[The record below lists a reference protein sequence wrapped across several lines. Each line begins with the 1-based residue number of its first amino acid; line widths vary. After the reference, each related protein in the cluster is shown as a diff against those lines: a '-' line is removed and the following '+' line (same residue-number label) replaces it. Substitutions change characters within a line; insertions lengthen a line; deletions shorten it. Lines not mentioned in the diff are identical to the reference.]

1 MNERIKEIRKSLDLS
16 QTKFGESIGI
26 SGPAVAKIE
35 SGINNPSEST
45 LKLICAT
52 YNVNYAWLTTGQGD
66 MFLPLDTDALVDK
79 VLADEP
85 EWVKS
90 IMKAF
95 CKLPD
100 EEWVKFAALVERIKK
115 EGV

>member
-1 MNERIKEIRKSLDLS
+1 MNERIKEIRKKLELS
-16 QTKFGESIGI
+16 QMEFGKKIGI
-26 SGPAVAKIE
+26 SDAAVSKLE

-52 YNVNYAWLTTGQGD
+52 YNINYTWLTTGQGD
-66 MFLPLDTDALVDK
+66 MFLPLNTDALVDK

-100 EEWVKFAALVERIKK
+100 EEWIKFAALVDRIKK